1 MSINLLG
8 RSLLTLLDFTP
19 DEINYL
25 IETAAILKEN
35 KKKKVKHNLLEGKNI
50 VLLFEKT
57 STRTRCAF
65 EVAAMD
71 EGAGITFLG
80 SQDSQ
85 VGKKESLVDTAKVL
99 GRFYDGI
106 EYRGFHQ
113 ETVDVLAKHSGV
125 PVFNGL
131 TDTYHPTQVL
141 ADLLTLKEHSS
152 KPLHENHFVFI
163 GDGRNNMANSLMIGC
178 AKLGIDFTCLAPQSL
193 FPGEAIIKNVTEI
206 AKETGC
212 KLTFSENTDAIKG
225 ADVIYTDIWVSMG
238 EEHLVEERV
247 KILSPYKVTPEML
260 EKTNNPD
267 VLFMHCLPSFHD
279 MTTGFA
285 KNIYEKY
292 GLDICEVSDE
302 VFNGKHSI
310 VFDEA
315 ENRLHTIKA
324 FMVASL
330 SEKWYESN

>member
-1 MSINLLG
+1 MNLLG

-35 KKKKVKHNLLEGKNI
+35 KKKKMKQNYLEGKNI

-71 EGAGITFLG
+71 EGAGVTFLG

-85 VGKKESLVDTAKVL
+85 VGKKESIIDTAKVL

-106 EYRGFHQ
+106 EFRGFHQ
-113 ETVDVLAKHSGV
+113 ETVETLAKYSGV

-131 TDTYHPTQVL
+131 TDSYHPTQVL
-141 ADLLTLKEHSS
+141 ADLLTIKEHSPQ
-152 KPLHENHFVFI
+152 PLQENHVVFV
-163 GDGRNNMANSLMIGC
+163 GDGRNNMAISLMIAC

-193 FPGEAIIKNVTEI
+193 FPGQNILTKVSEI
-206 AKETGC
+206 AKISGS
-212 KLTFSENTDAIKG
+212 KLNFSENTDALKG

-247 KILSPYKVTPEML
+247 KILSPYKVTSEML
-260 EKTNNPD
+260 EKTNNPN

-285 KNIYEKY
+285 KNIFEEY

-324 FMVASL
+324 ILVTSM
-330 SEKWYESN
+330 SEKWYESL